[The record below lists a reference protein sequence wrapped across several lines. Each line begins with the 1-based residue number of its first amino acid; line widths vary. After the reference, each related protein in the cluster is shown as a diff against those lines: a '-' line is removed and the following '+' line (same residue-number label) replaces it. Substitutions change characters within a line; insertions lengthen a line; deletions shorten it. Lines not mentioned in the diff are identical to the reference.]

1 MESKGSRFFFCGKKK
16 VAFVWCPYVTP
27 AEALNFYV
35 VGNIELGNWTVGIA
49 VVQVLVA
56 ATWACGKMLATEV
69 QVGAFKPNMFPK
81 PTKGMH
87 CLLVV
92 VSKHLLFKIEL
103 SLLIPSKSSW
113 QKIIRSSKILR
124 RSHNE
129 IYMISSYCIKSSRSL
144 DPLESD
150 GWRKGRV

>member
-1 MESKGSRFFFCGKKK
+1 MESKGSRFFCCKKK

-69 QVGAFKPNMFPK
+69 QVGAFSLS
-81 PTKGMH
+81 PTCFQNQRKE
-87 CLLVV
+87 CIVY
-92 VSKHLLFKIEL
+92 L
-103 SLLIPSKSSW
+103 SLFPSIFCSKSSC
-113 QKIIRSSKILR
+113 R
-124 RSHNE
+124 
-129 IYMISSYCIKSSRSL
+129 C
-144 DPLESD
+144 
-150 GWRKGRV
+150 

>member
-1 MESKGSRFFFCGKKK
+1 M
-16 VAFVWCPYVTP
+16 VFVWCPYVTP

-56 ATWACGKMLATEV
+56 ATWAYGKMLTTEV
-69 QVGAFKPNMFPK
+69 QVGEFKPNMFPK
-81 PTKGMH
+81 PTQGMH

-129 IYMISSYCIKSSRSL
+129 IYMISSYFYQIFQVL
-144 DPLESD
+144 GPL
-150 GWRKGRV
+150 GI